1 MKYRRRLIPLVIV
14 VCLAGCMRVLPPAP
28 SPPPVKP
35 LVPFLLIDAPEI
47 DFIDDLESASLE
59 LAIERSI
66 NYYENSGK
74 DKIYRIADRL
84 IDAGKLKETLIAFNE
99 VLRQGG
105 SPEDLK
111 KRITVDFD
119 IYMAAGADADRKA
132 LFTGYYEPLLTGS
145 VIRTERYKYPLYKP
159 PPDLII
165 KNSSASENT
174 IGRVKNGEFDPNYSR
189 EEIDVGGD

>member
-66 NYYENSGK
+66 RYYENSGR

-84 IDAGKLKETLIAFNE
+84 IDAGKLKETLIAFSE
-99 VLRQGG
+99 ILRQSGNA
-105 SPEDLK
+105 EDLTR
-111 KRITVDFD
+111 RIVADFD
-119 IYMAAGADADRKA
+119 IYLVAGAD
-132 LFTGYYEPLLTGS
+132 TG
-145 VIRTERYKYPLYKP
+145 
-159 PPDLII
+159 
-165 KNSSASENT
+165 
-174 IGRVKNGEFDPNYSR
+174 
-189 EEIDVGGD
+189 